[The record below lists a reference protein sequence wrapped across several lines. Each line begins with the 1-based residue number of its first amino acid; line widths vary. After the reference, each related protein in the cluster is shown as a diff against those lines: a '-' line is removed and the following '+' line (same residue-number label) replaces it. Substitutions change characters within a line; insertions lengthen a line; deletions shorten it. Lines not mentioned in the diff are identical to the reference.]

1 MYPGVLY
8 RTSRNAA
15 HAVHGATRSAHRPA
29 ALDTTPIK
37 R

>member
-15 HAVHGATRSAHRPA
+15 HAGHGRARSAHHSTGHR
-29 ALDTTPIK
+29 IK